1 MQPSARKYRIHT
13 AYAILSPLGSED
25 KRVGWPRVVVG
36 EAAQIASAMSR
47 QTMTV
52 VEGAAGGLPEVMNI
66 LFKSYIGPI
75 LRIGK
80 VDIYIS
86 SSAST

>member
-1 MQPSARKYRIHT
+1 M
-13 AYAILSPLGSED
+13 
-25 KRVGWPRVVVG
+25 G

-47 QTMTV
+47 QTVTV
-52 VEGAAGGLPEVMNI
+52 VEGAAGGLPGVI
-66 LFKSYIGPI
+66 DIFFKSHIGSI

-80 VDIYIS
+80 VDNYIS

>member
-1 MQPSARKYRIHT
+1 M
-13 AYAILSPLGSED
+13 
-25 KRVGWPRVVVG
+25 G

-47 QTMTV
+47 QTVIM
-52 VEGAAGGLPEVMNI
+52 VEGAAGGLPEVMDIVLN
-66 LFKSYIGPI
+66 SYIGSI

>member
-25 KRVGWPRVVVG
+25 KGVGWPRVVVG

-47 QTMTV
+47 QTVTV
-52 VEGAAGGLPEVMNI
+52 VEGAAGGLPEVM
-66 LFKSYIGPI
+66 
-75 LRIGK
+75 
-80 VDIYIS
+80 DIFF
-86 SSAST
+86 